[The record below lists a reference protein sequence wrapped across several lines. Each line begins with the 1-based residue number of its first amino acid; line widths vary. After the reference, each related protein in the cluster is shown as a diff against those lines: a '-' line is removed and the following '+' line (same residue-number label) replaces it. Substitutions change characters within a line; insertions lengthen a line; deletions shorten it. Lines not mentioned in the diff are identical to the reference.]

1 MNLYCVKQI
10 RKLIFMFIVLTATL
24 KGFEKLLI
32 NKNNVICRKGQTIT
46 IATFSYFL
54 NLEKLQE
61 LNAEVW
67 QRQIKQ
73 N

>member
-32 NKNNVICRKGQTIT
+32 NKNNVICRKG
-46 IATFSYFL
+46 
-54 NLEKLQE
+54 
-61 LNAEVW
+61 
-67 QRQIKQ
+67 
-73 N
+73 